1 MNLALHQSIHNEKKI
16 NPNWKGRSSQAG
28 RGKPKCIHWNQTGR
42 SSKEETRISP
52 IERKMK
58 FESHKK
64 RLTWEGVED
73 EGLFLPVR
81 Q

>member
-58 FESHKK
+58 FKSLKK
-64 RLTWEGVED
+64 RLTWEAVED
-73 EGLFLPVR
+73 EAEKIT
-81 Q
+81 